1 MTTGKTQTVVSVN
14 RSCYNYSHR
23 NVETSTCCRF
33 LEDGSTDY
41 DETFRY
47 YGGWLPGGEY
57 RRCDD
62 VIYYRYTPH
71 FPPNF
76 FTPNFFLKKYF
87 PPIFVIPKK
96 NFSPL
101 FFPLNIFPQFLLSPK
116 KIFPNFYP
124 PKFLS
129 PNFFAPNVFP
139 LNFSPKFLTGTF
151 LPALCSPLL
160 KIAITLYAL
169 RMTLSYV

>member
-62 VIYYRYTPH
+62 VIYYRYIPH
-71 FPPNF
+71 FFPKF
-76 FTPNFFLKKYF
+76 FNPQFFSQKRF
-87 PPIFVIPKK
+87 PAKIFYPQK
-96 NFSPL
+96 FFPQL
-101 FFPLNIFPQFLLSPK
+101 FFPKISFPQFL
-116 KIFPNFYP
+116 
-124 PKFLS
+124 
-129 PNFFAPNVFP
+129 
-139 LNFSPKFLTGTF
+139 SPKFCFPKFFPQIFDRHFFTYSLFPTSKNSYHVICVAHDIVVCVG
-151 LPALCSPLL
+151 AIILL
-160 KIAITLYAL
+160 L
-169 RMTLSYV
+169 RNQGGGWVLG

>member
-71 FPPNF
+71 FPQI
-76 FTPNFFLKKYF
+76 FL
-87 PPIFVIPKK
+87 PPIF
-96 NFSPL
+96 FSQ
-101 FFPLNIFPQFLLSPK
+101 NIFPP
-116 KIFPNFYP
+116 
-124 PKFLS
+124 
-129 PNFFAPNVFP
+129 FFFFP

-169 RMTLSYV
+169 RMTLSYM

>member
-71 FPPNF
+71 FSKNF
-76 FTPNFFLKKYF
+76 FTPNFFPQKYF
-87 PPIFVIPKK
+87 PQKLFIPTK
-96 NFSPL
+96 
-101 FFPLNIFPQFLLSPK
+101 FFP
-116 KIFPNFYP
+116 KIFDRHFFTCSLFPTSKNSYNVICVAHDIVVCVGAII
-124 PKFLS
+124 LS
-129 PNFFAPNVFP
+129 SRNQGLGP
-139 LNFSPKFLTGTF
+139 LMLI
-151 LPALCSPLL
+151 LLLCNQGDGL
-160 KIAITLYAL
+160 
-169 RMTLSYV
+169 

>member
-33 LEDGSTDY
+33 LEDGLTDN

-71 FPPNF
+71 FFPKFFDRPIFSQKIFSPNFFPPNF
-76 FTPNFFLKKYF
+76 F
-87 PPIFVIPKK
+87 
-96 NFSPL
+96 
-101 FFPLNIFPQFLLSPK
+101 PLNL
-116 KIFPNFYP
+116 
-124 PKFLS
+124 
-129 PNFFAPNVFP
+129 
-139 LNFSPKFLTGTF
+139 SPKFLTGTF

-160 KIAITLYAL
+160 KIAITFYAL
-169 RMTLSYV
+169 RMTLSCV

>member
-47 YGGWLPGGEY
+47 YGGWLPGGKY

-62 VIYYRYTPH
+62 VIYYRHTPH
-71 FPPNF
+71 FSPNF
-76 FTPNFFLKKYF
+76 FTPNFFLQKYF

-96 NFSPL
+96 F
-101 FFPLNIFPQFLLSPK
+101 
-116 KIFPNFYP
+116 FPNFYP
-124 PKFLS
+124 PKFFS
-129 PNFFAPNVFP
+129 PNFFSPNFFP

>member
-62 VIYYRYTPH
+62 VIYHRYSPY
-71 FPPNF
+71 FPPNLF
-76 FTPNFFLKKYF
+76 EPQF
-87 PPIFVIPKK
+87 
-96 NFSPL
+96 FSP
-101 FFPLNIFPQFLLSPK
+101 
-116 KIFPNFYP
+116 KIFA
-124 PKFLS
+124 PKF
-129 PNFFAPNVFP
+129 FFPNVFP
-139 LNFSPKFLTGTF
+139 YIFSQKCLTATFFTCCLFPTSKNSYNVICVAHDIVVCVGTII
-151 LPALCSPLL
+151 L
-160 KIAITLYAL
+160 
-169 RMTLSYV
+169 

>member
-71 FPPNF
+71 FSPNF
-76 FTPNFFLKKYF
+76 L
-87 PPIFVIPKK
+87 PPIF
-96 NFSPL
+96 FSK
-101 FFPLNIFPQFLLSPK
+101 NIFPQFFLSQK
-116 KIFPNFYP
+116 NFFPNFYP

-129 PNFFAPNVFP
+129 PNFFPPNFFP
-139 LNFSPKFLTGTF
+139 LNFFPQFFSGTF
-151 LPALCSPLL
+151 LSSLCSPLL

>member
-47 YGGWLPGGEY
+47 YRGWLPGGEY

-62 VIYYRYTPH
+62 VIYYRYTPTFFPQILLPPNVFPKKD
-71 FPPNF
+71 FPP
-76 FTPNFFLKKYF
+76 K
-87 PPIFVIPKK
+87 FVIPK
-96 NFSPL
+96 FCSPT
-101 FFPLNIFPQFLLSPK
+101 FFLQNYFPQFL
-116 KIFPNFYP
+116 
-124 PKFLS
+124 
-129 PNFFAPNVFP
+129 
-139 LNFSPKFLTGTF
+139 SPKF
-151 LPALCSPLL
+151 CSP
-160 KIAITLYAL
+160 
-169 RMTLSYV
+169 